1 MIEIDAANASIPERD
16 IVSMSD
22 SAMTAAAAA
31 RSDTRLASGDDHQRT
46 RYRQSVATRG
56 ATRAA
61 FAHRSPNVSG
71 NAISIQ
77 PAKWFLLTNGP
88 KGLPAMIGVQK
99 P

>member
-1 MIEIDAANASIPERD
+1 MPPVGSRP
-16 IVSMSD
+16 
-22 SAMTAAAAA
+22 
-31 RSDTRLASGDDHQRT
+31 
-46 RYRQSVATRG
+46 G

-61 FAHRSPNVSG
+61 FAHSRPNVSG
-71 NAISIQ
+71 SAISIQ